1 MKKSVLYLLFA
12 VLAFHA
18 NGQIKMMSYN
28 ILNYPTSEL
37 LGRADTLQGLID
49 YVEPDILMV
58 QELKSAWGLEQL
70 LTISFAN
77 QEGNFAA
84 SEFVPQQ
91 GNPGNSNSL
100 QQAIIYD
107 TDKLTLYSQA
117 EVITTYRDVNE
128 FVLYLND
135 ELLADG
141 ADTTFLYMYVTHL
154 KSSSGNANEQ
164 LRLEMVEAWREY
176 LDENVADDAMVIMA
190 GDFNL
195 YSSTEP
201 AYELLLGED
210 ENIPMNDPLDAP
222 GVWTDSGYPN
232 KEYLTQST
240 RSQVI
245 FGDGASGG
253 LDDRFDF
260 ILVSDNL
267 MDQSNSVHYLED
279 SYLALGNNGTCY
291 NQDILDC
298 DQSNEVPYSILRSL
312 YYMSDHLPVIMELET
327 SIEFGLS
334 VDETAQRVM
343 NRMYYNDQAKQIVF
357 KGLQNSSAEY
367 QLVSTNGSLITK
379 GNLTKGQN
387 YIPCNIENPGL
398 YLFLIPST
406 GETLRFYVQD

>member
-1 MKKSVLYLLFA
+1 MKKSALYLLFA

-37 LGRADTLQGLID
+37 IGRADTLQGIVD
-49 YVEPDILMV
+49 YVEPDLLMV

-77 QEGNFAA
+77 QEGNFAT

-107 TDKLTLYSQA
+107 TDKLTLHSQA

-128 FVLYLND
+128 FVLFLND
-135 ELLADG
+135 QLLADG
-141 ADTTFLYMYVTHL
+141 ADTTFIYLYVTHL

-176 LDENVADDAMVIMA
+176 LDENVPEDAMVIMS

-201 AYELLLGED
+201 AYELLLGEN
-210 ENIPMNDPLDAP
+210 ETIPMNDPLDAP

-232 KEYLTQST
+232 KQYLTQST

-267 MDQSNSVHYLED
+267 MDQSNSVHYAED
-279 SYLALGNNGTCY
+279 TYLALGNNGTCY

-298 DQSNEVPYSILRSL
+298 DQSNDVPYSILRSL
-312 YYMSDHLPVIMELET
+312 YYMSDHLPIIMELET
-327 SIEFGLS
+327 SIEIGLNVADWPKQAKS
-334 VDETAQRVM
+334 RI
-343 NRMYYNDQAKQIVF
+343 YYNDQSKHIVF
-357 KGLQNSSAEY
+357 KGIQNSSDEY
-367 QLVSTNGSLITK
+367 QMVSTNGSLIAK

-387 YIPCNIENPGL
+387 YIPCNIENAGL